1 MSAWQRPHPWLRP
14 HPPTF
19 THSPHGSSPRWTW
32 MGLVFIFGLTLAFIA
47 AGSAAMSLAA
57 AATSA
62 SAPAA
67 GNGSAS
73 SALAQLIE
81 TANRNLAKLED
92 LTASLEIVQ
101 YNQQTGEKVTLTASL
116 QMILPDTLR
125 LTYLTPD
132 FVAGQIMVLQQDVNE
147 LRVYL
152 PVTHQVMVQDLKKVM
167 ASHGVDIAV
176 TLRNVISLPPQSL
189 FTLSDEGPTSLT
201 GGQLARV
208 IRATPRQPV
217 DSLGWEKIWVDPNS
231 GFARQ
236 IQVYDP
242 QGRLLYSIAVSNIK
256 TNVGLAKA
264 KVVALPKDA
273 ELVAAN

>member
-1 MSAWQRPHPWLRP
+1 
-14 HPPTF
+14 
-19 THSPHGSSPRWTW
+19 
-32 MGLVFIFGLTLAFIA
+32 MGLVFILGLSLAFIA
-47 AGSAAMSLAA
+47 VGSNVMSLAL

-62 SAPAA
+62 STPAA

-125 LTYLTPD
+125 LAYLTPD

-152 PVTHQVMVQDLKKVM
+152 PVTHQIMVQDLKKVM

-176 TLRNVISLPPQSL
+176 TLRSVISLPPQSL
-189 FTLSDEGPTSLT
+189 FTLSDEGTASLA
-201 GGQLARV
+201 GGQLAQV

-242 QGRLLYSIAVSNIK
+242 HGRLLYSIAVSNIK